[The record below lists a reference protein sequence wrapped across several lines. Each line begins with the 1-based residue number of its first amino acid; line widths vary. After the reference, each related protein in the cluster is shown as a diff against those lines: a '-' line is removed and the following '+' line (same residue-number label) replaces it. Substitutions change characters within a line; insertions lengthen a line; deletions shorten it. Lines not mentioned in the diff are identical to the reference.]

1 MAGSILHGLFLVF
14 HWPAIGFLLL
24 GTVVGLWLGAVPGLS
39 GVTGIVLVLPFIF
52 NLDPVS
58 AVSMLIAIHAV
69 VSTGDTVT
77 AIMLGVPGT
86 AAAQATILDGFPLA
100 KKGQAGRAL
109 GAAFS
114 CSVIGGLIG
123 ALAMAI
129 SLPIALPLILSFGSP
144 EFFLLGLLGL
154 TMVGTVSGRAVSKG
168 LAAALVGLM
177 VSQVG
182 FPIASSTPR
191 YWFGFTYLLDGFHL
205 VPVVLGLFA
214 LPELLELAIR
224 HGSISEVPAEQSV
237 GLMEGIRDTFRHWKL
252 VLRSAAI
259 GVYIG
264 MLPGLGAAIVDWL
277 AYGHAVR
284 SCKDNP
290 QFGDGD
296 IRGVIAP
303 EAATHSIR
311 GGDLIPTIA
320 IGIPGSASMAVLL
333 GALLILGLHP
343 GREMLTTKLD
353 ITYSMVWTLVIAN
366 VLGAGV
372 MMLWSKQVAK
382 AAFLDGHLIVP
393 GVMMFMFMGAWL
405 NSPDLAS
412 WITFIGFGLLGFLMK
427 QAGWPRPAAVLGFV
441 LGPIMEKSLVI
452 SAQAFTLA
460 SVFHRP
466 LFDILLVVTV
476 LAFVSAVRSARRDS
490 GPAPKPV
497 APENAGA
504 QALLSLVFA
513 AVLLVLFIAALQPA
527 FGWTLS
533 AKLFPITI
541 SSAAIIML
549 VIVIGR
555 DSIALRRAVHEA
567 GTGMAGAARSLLMS
581 EFRGGMLF
589 LVATAT
595 IIAATPLIGQQTTL
609 IGAIIIYLVAWGR
622 YKWYWAALYGA
633 VALLVLYGLYDR
645 VLHVLWVPPMLF
657 K

>member
-1 MAGSILHGLFLVF
+1 MADSILHGLVLVF
-14 HWPAIGFLLL
+14 QWPAIGFLLL
-24 GTVVGLWLGAVPGLS
+24 GTVIGLWLGAVPGLS
-39 GVTGIVLVLPFIF
+39 GVTGMVLVLPFTF
-52 NLDPVS
+52 SLDPVS
-58 AVSMLIAIHAV
+58 AISMLIAIHAV
-69 VSTGDTVT
+69 VSTGDVVT
-77 AIMLGVPGT
+77 AILLGVPGT

-100 KKGQAGRAL
+100 KKGQAGRAF

-114 CSVIGGLIG
+114 SSVIGGLFG
-123 ALAMAI
+123 ALAMAV

-177 VSQVG
+177 VSQIG

-214 LPELLELAIR
+214 LPELLELAIH
-224 HGSISEVPAEQSV
+224 HGSISEVPAEQRL
-237 GLMEGIRDTFRHWKL
+237 GLMDGIRDTFRNWKL

-264 MLPGLGAAIVDWL
+264 MLPGVGAAIVDWL

-303 EAATHSIR
+303 EAATHAIR

-320 IGIPGSASMAVLL
+320 IGIPGSASMAILL
-333 GALLILGLHP
+333 GALIILGLHP

-366 VLGAGV
+366 MLGAGM
-372 MMLWSKQVAK
+372 MMLWTKQVAK
-382 AAFLDGHLIVP
+382 IAFLDGHLIVP

-412 WITFIGFGLLGFLMK
+412 WITFVGFGMLGFIMK

-441 LGPIMEKSLVI
+441 LGPIMEKALVV
-452 SAQAFTLA
+452 SAQAFTLT

-466 LFDILLVVTV
+466 LFLVLLVLTV
-476 LAFVSAVRSARRDS
+476 LAFVSAVRNARRDS
-490 GPAPKPV
+490 GPAAKPL
-497 APENAGA
+497 APEPAGA
-504 QALLSLVFA
+504 QALLSLIF
-513 AVLLVLFIAALQPA
+513 AVLLLAVFIAALQPA
-527 FGWTLS
+527 LGWTLS
-533 AKLFPITI
+533 AKLFPLTI
-541 SSAAIIML
+541 SSAAIVIL
-549 VIVIGR
+549 LIVISR
-555 DSIALRRAVHEA
+555 DGIALRRAMHEV
-567 GTGMAGAARSLLMS
+567 GTGLAGATHNLLVS
-581 EFRGGMLF
+581 DFRGGMLF
-589 LVATAT
+589 LAGVAA
-595 IIAATPLIGQQTTL
+595 IIAITPLVGQQVAL
-609 IGAIIIYLVAWGR
+609 IGAIVIYLVARGR
-622 YKWYWAALYGA
+622 YKWHWAALYGA
-633 VALLVLYGLYDR
+633 VAWLLLFGLYDQ
-645 VLHVLWVPPMLF
+645 VLHVLWVPPMF
-657 K
+657 FN